1 MNEYDLPIWYVRV
14 FEIICD
20 YQQASEREA
29 ENGFINVFVGYLK
42 ALVDT
47 GTITEKQSCNIFYL
61 LMVAR

>member
-1 MNEYDLPIWYVRV
+1 MNEYNLPTWYLRI

-20 YQQASEREA
+20 YQQAENEEA
-29 ENGFINVFVGYLK
+29 SCISGVLIGYLK
-42 ALVDT
+42 ALVDA